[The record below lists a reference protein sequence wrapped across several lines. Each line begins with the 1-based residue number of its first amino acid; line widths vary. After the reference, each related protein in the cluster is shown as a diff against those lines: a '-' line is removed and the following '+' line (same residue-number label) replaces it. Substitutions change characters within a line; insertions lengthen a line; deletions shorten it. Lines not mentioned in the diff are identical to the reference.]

1 MLEMRRQNS
10 NSARFDVSG
19 ILKTWN
25 FPAQVSRITI
35 TLTVVFPTTGF
46 SCQSAFGP
54 IYRVTVNFVLMARV
68 RGEGRGGMEFGAG
81 FTATV
86 FSVPDPSLLQN
97 PKAIKSRIKERTMNP
112 MLIVAIPLGLVILG
126 MILNSIG
133 LSFDQPPSSSEQDP
147 AKRAA
152 AEGETYRRFF
162 DLQRKRAV
170 TRQKR
175 VGQYAWLL
183 MAAIIGSFI
192 WLYMSTVTKTTA
204 TTQIAALQTLQ
215 TEEGKE
221 TVLSLTLKDG
231 SNVKYL
237 IKSPTADA
245 LEAAKKEGISKQKVS
260 SWDMAQSGTALTIGE
275 SPLPVGVALKVSSD
289 PTARKD

>member
-1 MLEMRRQNS
+1 MH
-10 NSARFDVSG
+10 
-19 ILKTWN
+19 
-25 FPAQVSRITI
+25 
-35 TLTVVFPTTGF
+35 
-46 SCQSAFGP
+46 
-54 IYRVTVNFVLMARV
+54 
-68 RGEGRGGMEFGAG
+68 
-81 FTATV
+81 
-86 FSVPDPSLLQN
+86 
-97 PKAIKSRIKERTMNP
+97 P
-112 MLIVAIPLGLVILG
+112 MLIVAIPIVLVIVG
-126 MILNSIG
+126 MVLNSIG

-183 MAAIIGSFI
+183 IAAIIGSFI
-192 WLYMSTVTKTTA
+192 WLYMYTVNKTTA

-237 IKSPTADA
+237 IKAPTADT
-245 LEAAKKEGISKQKVS
+245 LDAAKKDAISKGKVS
-260 SWDMAQSGTALTIGE
+260 SWDMAQSGTVLSIGE
-275 SPLPVGVALKVSSD
+275 SPLPLGVALKVSSD
-289 PTARKD
+289 PTAKKD

>member
-1 MLEMRRQNS
+1 
-10 NSARFDVSG
+10 
-19 ILKTWN
+19 
-25 FPAQVSRITI
+25 
-35 TLTVVFPTTGF
+35 
-46 SCQSAFGP
+46 
-54 IYRVTVNFVLMARV
+54 
-68 RGEGRGGMEFGAG
+68 
-81 FTATV
+81 
-86 FSVPDPSLLQN
+86 
-97 PKAIKSRIKERTMNP
+97 MNP
-112 MLIVAIPLGLVILG
+112 LLMIAIPLGFVILG
-126 MILNSIG
+126 MVLNSIG
-133 LSFDQPPSSSEQDP
+133 LSFDQPSSSPEQDP

-192 WLYMSTVTKTTA
+192 WLYLYAVNKTTA
-204 TTQIAALQTLQ
+204 ITQIAALQTLP

-237 IKSPTADA
+237 IKASQADTADA
-245 LEAAKKEGISKQKVS
+245 ATKEAMSKGKVS
-260 SWDMAQSGTALTIGE
+260 SWDMAQSGTILSIGE
-275 SPLPVGVALKVSSD
+275 SPLAVGVALKVSSD
-289 PTARKD
+289 PTAKKD

>member
-1 MLEMRRQNS
+1 
-10 NSARFDVSG
+10 
-19 ILKTWN
+19 
-25 FPAQVSRITI
+25 
-35 TLTVVFPTTGF
+35 
-46 SCQSAFGP
+46 
-54 IYRVTVNFVLMARV
+54 
-68 RGEGRGGMEFGAG
+68 
-81 FTATV
+81 
-86 FSVPDPSLLQN
+86 
-97 PKAIKSRIKERTMNP
+97 MNP
-112 MLIVAIPLGLVILG
+112 LLMIAIPLGFVILG

-133 LSFDQPPSSSEQDP
+133 LSFDQPSSSPEQDP

-192 WLYMSTVTKTTA
+192 WLYMYAVNKTTA

-237 IKSPTADA
+237 IKAPTADA
-245 LEAAKKEGISKQKVS
+245 LDAAKKEGISKQKVS
-260 SWDMAQSGTALTIGE
+260 SYDMAQSGTALTIGE

-289 PTARKD
+289 PTVRKD